1 MEVIIVPSAREGAHL
16 AARIVAA
23 QLRRQPDAVLG
34 LPTGATVRR
43 FYAELVRL
51 HRDEGL
57 SFARATTFNLD
68 EYVGLPPAHPAS
80 YHRYMDEMLFA
91 HVDLPAGSRHLPDG
105 MAAPSTE
112 IPAACERYEAAI
124 CAAGGI
130 DLQILGLGQ
139 DGHIGFNEPSSS
151 LASRTRVKTL
161 SAATSEAAALA
172 ARAAGLGAGGDAA
185 LPRHVIT
192 MGVATI
198 LDARRCL
205 LLAFGPGKAGAVA
218 RMVEGP
224 VTAFVPASALQMH
237 PRTTVIVD
245 DEAAS
250 QLALADYYRDVYRG
264 KPDWQREG

>member
-1 MEVIIVPSAREGAHL
+1 MEVIIIPSAREGAHL

-23 QLRRQPDAVLG
+23 LLRARPSAVLG
-34 LPTGATVRR
+34 LPTGATAQPL
-43 FYAELVRL
+43 YAELVRL

-68 EYVGLPPAHPAS
+68 EYVGLPPEHPGS
-80 YHRYMDEMLFA
+80 YHRYMDEALFA
-91 HVDLPAGSRHLPDG
+91 HVDLPATSRHLPEG
-105 MAAPSTE
+105 MAPSVQ

-124 CAAGGI
+124 RAAGGI
-130 DLQILGLGQ
+130 DLQVLGLGA

-161 SAATSEAAALA
+161 SAAT
-172 ARAAGLGAGGDAA
+172 ARASGADTHVP

-198 LDARRCL
+198 LDAHRCL
-205 LLAFGPGKAGAVA
+205 LLAFGRGKAGAAA

-224 VTAFVPASALQMH
+224 VTALVPASALQLH
-237 PRTTVIVD
+237 PRVTVILD

-250 QLALADYYRDVYRG
+250 QLALAEYYRDVYRG